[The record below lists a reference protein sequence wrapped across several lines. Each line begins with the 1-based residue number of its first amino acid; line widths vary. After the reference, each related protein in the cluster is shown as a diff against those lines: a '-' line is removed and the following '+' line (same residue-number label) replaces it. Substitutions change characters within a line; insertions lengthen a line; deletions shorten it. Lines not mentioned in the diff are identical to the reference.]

1 MIAAANFKRFG
12 MSRRRFKADSQFA
25 KASKPSVRPLHY
37 PAMFAQPFAAFNAA
51 PGNAAGYASL
61 PQMGTAAFVVIAFV
75 SMQLR
80 WSLARSTLQ
89 ACNARDRIQAPLE
102 HHGVMSVRPADKNHQ
117 RDASGVYDDVPLG
130 AEFSSVGGVRA
141 CFLAPGL
148 GTEEPSILA
157 RLQSIWSCSRKRI
170 SMAWCNLCQTL
181 LRSNS
186 EVAASKSC
194 RCHSQ
199 GIVGLGRHAL
209 RGCSWQTL
217 RMLCRRGRHG
227 GLSRTSRLAQRFA
240 PAFDELTQHSK
251 LHGSFIAV
259 RRALLQIVG
268 GDKLIIPLC

>member
-1 MIAAANFKRFG
+1 MARSCLPARDTMSATYAIGLEPLTPPIHEACADDRGCQLQKRFVDVKAP
-12 MSRRRFKADSQFA
+12 FKADSQFA

-130 AEFSSVGGVRA
+130 AEFTSA
-141 CFLAPGL
+141 KP
-148 GTEEPSILA
+148 
-157 RLQSIWSCSRKRI
+157 
-170 SMAWCNLCQTL
+170 L

-199 GIVGLGRHAL
+199 GIVGGLP
-209 RGCSWQTL
+209 
-217 RMLCRRGRHG
+217 MECRYAT
-227 GLSRTSRLAQRFA
+227 RTRCR
-240 PAFDELTQHSK
+240 
-251 LHGSFIAV
+251 
-259 RRALLQIVG
+259 
-268 GDKLIIPLC
+268 

>member
-1 MIAAANFKRFG
+1 MARSCLPARDTMSATYAIGLEPLTPPIHEACADDRGCQLQKRFVDVKAP
-12 MSRRRFKADSQFA
+12 FKADSQLA

-141 CFLAPGL
+141 CFLAPRGL

-170 SMAWCNLCQTL
+170 SMAWCNLCQTPAAL
-181 LRSNS
+181 QFRS
-186 EVAASKSC
+186 
-194 RCHSQ
+194 
-199 GIVGLGRHAL
+199 
-209 RGCSWQTL
+209 
-217 RMLCRRGRHG
+217 RR
-227 GLSRTSRLAQRFA
+227 Q
-240 PAFDELTQHSK
+240 Q
-251 LHGSFIAV
+251 V
-259 RRALLQIVG
+259 M
-268 GDKLIIPLC
+268 PLP

>member
-1 MIAAANFKRFG
+1 MARSCLPARDTMSATYAIGLEPLTPPIHEACADDRGCQLQKRFVDVKAP
-12 MSRRRFKADSQFA
+12 FKADSQFA

-130 AEFSSVGGVRA
+130 A
-141 CFLAPGL
+141 
-148 GTEEPSILA
+148 
-157 RLQSIWSCSRKRI
+157 
-170 SMAWCNLCQTL
+170 
-181 LRSNS
+181 
-186 EVAASKSC
+186 
-194 RCHSQ
+194 
-199 GIVGLGRHAL
+199 
-209 RGCSWQTL
+209 
-217 RMLCRRGRHG
+217 
-227 GLSRTSRLAQRFA
+227 
-240 PAFDELTQHSK
+240 
-251 LHGSFIAV
+251 
-259 RRALLQIVG
+259 
-268 GDKLIIPLC
+268 